1 MRVLMATPGGRRGK
15 GGMASLVNYL
25 VAALPSRLPGL
36 RCDVIDTYGPG
47 PFWLMPFHYALSV
60 LQLIAGRLA
69 GRVDLVHI
77 HMSHYGSA
85 VRKLILALI
94 ATGLGVRTVV
104 HMHGSDF
111 HLYFRS
117 LPGWYKRAVVAI
129 LRRCQ
134 RVIVIG
140 DYWRKFAT
148 QELGLDPA
156 RVVLIH
162 NGAPRPDVPR
172 RAANDTPRLLML
184 GELGPRKGTPELI
197 AALATP
203 ELRARR
209 WTATL
214 AGNGPVDEFRSK
226 VAALG
231 LSDRMTL
238 PGWQSSEQVKAL
250 LAVADIFVLP
260 SRQEGLPVAILEAMA
275 GNVAVIA
282 TPVGAI
288 SDAIVDGQTGLLVP
302 PGDVPALATALV
314 RLIDDTTLREALSRQ
329 ARARFEEKF
338 TIDRTAD
345 QTAALYREIGIVS
358 DPRPPQAG
366 EPEGRAG

>member
-15 GGMASLVNYL
+15 GGIASLVNYL

-47 PFWLMPFHYALSV
+47 AFWLMPFYYVLSV
-60 LQLIAGRLA
+60 LQLIVARLA
-69 GRVDLVHI
+69 GRVDLLHI

-85 VRKLILALI
+85 VRKLTLALI
-94 ATGLGVRTVV
+94 ATSFGVRTVM

-111 HLYFRS
+111 HLYYRS

-129 LRRCQ
+129 LRRCA
-134 RVIVIG
+134 RVVVIG
-140 DYWRKFAT
+140 DYWREFAT
-148 QELGLDPA
+148 KELGLDPA
-156 RVVLIH
+156 RIVLIH
-162 NGAPRPDVPR
+162 NGVPRPDVTH
-172 RAANDTPRLLML
+172 RAASDTLRLLML

-203 ELRARR
+203 ELRARK

-231 LSDRMTL
+231 LSERIVL
-238 PGWQSSEQVKAL
+238 PGWQSSDQVKAL
-250 LAVADIFVLP
+250 LAEADIFVLP

-288 SDAIVDGQTGLLVP
+288 GDAIVDGETGLLVP
-302 PGDVPALATALV
+302 PGDVPALTTALI
-314 RLIDDTTLREALSRQ
+314 RLVDNLALRQ
-329 ARARFEEKF
+329 ALAQRARMRFEERF

-345 QTAALYREIGIVS
+345 KTAALYREIGIMS
-358 DPRPPQAG
+358 DPRPP
-366 EPEGRAG
+366 